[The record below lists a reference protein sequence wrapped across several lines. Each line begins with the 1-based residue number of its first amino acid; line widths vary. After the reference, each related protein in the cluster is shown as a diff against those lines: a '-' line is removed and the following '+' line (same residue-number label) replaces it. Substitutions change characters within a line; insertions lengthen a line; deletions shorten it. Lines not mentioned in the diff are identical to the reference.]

1 MALTLQDS
9 GFREAG
15 QPADRHA
22 DRVLGVVRS
31 GFHESA
37 NDLVTRSWSRCLN
50 EYRLHPDKPRD
61 PTVIARAALEERRA
75 RRADVIDC
83 ARYEMTT
90 LYQQL
95 ADNESAVVLTDTDG
109 VIVHMV
115 SSPEFAAEVG
125 PLGLRAGGMWSET
138 EAGTNG
144 MGTCLAAASPVSVRR
159 EEHFFTQ
166 FTQLTCSAVPVFD
179 PSGEIVG
186 ALDVTSR
193 SSLMQQ
199 HLLVL
204 LGMTARMIENRLI
217 DQQFRNAHP
226 LHFHSRPEF
235 VYTLHEGKLAVG
247 DDGQILAA
255 NRSALFQLGLH
266 SMDEIR
272 SRRIEDL
279 FQTSL
284 ADMLQRSASSSFHPV
299 VTYRANA
306 ALRFFAVARR
316 PASDADAP
324 TGTASSVGSSI
335 TIPPLRAQARS
346 VAARPLANAVVAG
359 PSSSGAST
367 TASTFEDPRLVAQL
381 DTARRVIA
389 RRTPVLL
396 CGETGSGKEV
406 FARALHDASPH
417 AAGAFVAINCAS
429 LPETLIESELF
440 GYRAGAFTGAQR
452 TGRRGKILQADGG
465 TLFLDEIADMPLEL
479 QARLL
484 RVLDERRVT
493 PLGTE
498 ETHAVDFQLISASHR
513 QLPAL
518 VREGR
523 FREDLYYRLAGI
535 EVQLPA
541 LRERSDKRELIR
553 GVLLSEGGADA
564 SLSADAERLLMEHP
578 WPGNIRQLGH
588 VLRTAAALADG
599 QPITREHL
607 PSMTVVLQG
616 NGGRP
621 AQAGSMANGAGNG
634 IGHGMHNGSVHGM
647 ANGNSNGASNGSG
660 SNGGVGGTSGA
671 HMGAAYG
678 SGAPGAGNGSV
689 SSSGYGSNIDS
700 PYASPAHPASH
711 EASATS
717 DEPHGDNAACP
728 VKLNPIQA
736 NERQVLLQML
746 EQHRWNVSNVAKALD
761 VSRNTLYR
769 KLHKLHIQISH
780 PEPGW

>member
-1 MALTLQDS
+1 MD
-9 GFREAG
+9 
-15 QPADRHA
+15 
-22 DRVLGVVRS
+22 VVRT
-31 GFHESA
+31 GLHDQA
-37 NDLVTRSWSRCLN
+37 NDVVMRSWSRCLN
-50 EYRLHPDKPRD
+50 DYRLHPDKPHQ
-61 PTVIARAALEERRA
+61 PTVIARVELEERRA

-95 ADNESAVVLTDTDG
+95 ADVESAVVLTDTDG

-125 PLGLRAGGMWSET
+125 PLGMRAGGMWSET

-159 EEHFFTQ
+159 EDHFFTQ

-179 PSGEIVG
+179 PSGQICAV
-186 ALDVTSR
+186 LDVSSR
-193 SSLMQQ
+193 SGLMQQ

-217 DQQFRNAHP
+217 DQKFRSAHP

-235 VYTLHEGKLAVG
+235 VYTLHEGKLAVS
-247 DDGQILAA
+247 DDGRILAA
-255 NRSALFQLGLH
+255 NRSALFQLGLQ
-266 SMDEIR
+266 SMDEIC
-272 SRRIEDL
+272 SRRIEDV

-316 PASDADAP
+316 PASEAGTPVFASESAKPVIAPPARAASRPAAAVRLAGAATGAGADA
-324 TGTASSVGSSI
+324 
-335 TIPPLRAQARS
+335 
-346 VAARPLANAVVAG
+346 AV
-359 PSSSGAST
+359 AST
-367 TASTFEDPRLVAQL
+367 LEDPRLVAQL
-381 DTARRVIA
+381 ETARRVIA

-406 FARALHDASPH
+406 FARAIHDASPH
-417 AAGAFVAINCAS
+417 AAGEFVAINCAS
-429 LPETLIESELF
+429 LPENLIESELF

-498 ETHAVDFQLISASHR
+498 ETHAVDFQLISASHSH
-513 QLPAL
+513 LPAL

-535 EVQLPA
+535 ELQLPA

-553 GVLLSEGGADA
+553 AVLAAEGGLD
-564 SLSADAERLLMEHP
+564 SILSPDAERLLLEHP

-588 VLRTAAALADG
+588 VLRSAAALADG
-599 QPITREHL
+599 DIITREHL
-607 PSMTVVLQG
+607 PSLAVNLQAAPVRQPVHPAFATPFVTPFTTTSASLD
-616 NGGRP
+616 GG
-621 AQAGSMANGAGNG
+621 
-634 IGHGMHNGSVHGM
+634 
-647 ANGNSNGASNGSG
+647 
-660 SNGGVGGTSGA
+660 
-671 HMGAAYG
+671 
-678 SGAPGAGNGSV
+678 
-689 SSSGYGSNIDS
+689 
-700 PYASPAHPASH
+700 SPAAADSAAAT
-711 EASATS
+711 ASAATP
-717 DEPHGDNAACP
+717 DGAHGDNATCP

-769 KLHKLHIQISH
+769 KLHKLHIRISH
-780 PEPGW
+780 PEPG

>member
-1 MALTLQDS
+1 MAQMLRNV
-9 GFREAG
+9 GH
-15 QPADRHA
+15 PVDRHA
-22 DRVLGVVRS
+22 DHVLDVVRS
-31 GFHESA
+31 RLHEQT
-37 NDLVTRSWSRCLN
+37 NDVVMRSWSRCLN
-50 EYRLHPDKPRD
+50 EYRLHPDKRHEPSFITR
-61 PTVIARAALEERRA
+61 VALEERRA

-125 PLGLRAGGMWSET
+125 PLGLRVGGMWGET
-138 EAGTNG
+138 DAGTNG
-144 MGTCLAAASPVSVRR
+144 MGTCLVAASPVSVRR
-159 EEHFFTQ
+159 EDHFFTQ

-179 PSGEIVG
+179 PGGDIVA
-186 ALDVTSR
+186 ALDVSSR
-193 SSLMQQ
+193 SGLMQQ

-204 LGMTARMIENRLI
+204 LGMTARMIENRLL
-217 DQQFRNAHP
+217 DQRFRNAYP

-247 DDGQILAA
+247 DDGRILAA
-255 NRSALFQLGLH
+255 NRSALFQLGMQ

-272 SRRIEDL
+272 SRRIEDV

-316 PASDADAP
+316 PASHADTLANALP
-324 TGTASSVGSSI
+324 AAGSSI
-335 TIPPLRAQARS
+335 VLPARASIRLGAVRATP
-346 VAARPLANAVVAG
+346 AA
-359 PSSSGAST
+359 SI
-367 TASTFEDPRLVAQL
+367 FKDPRLVAQL

-417 AAGAFVAINCAS
+417 AAGEFVAINCAS
-429 LPETLIESELF
+429 LPENLVESELF

-452 TGRRGKILQADGG
+452 AGRRGKILQADGG

-498 ETHAVDFQLISASHR
+498 ETHAVDFQLVSASHR
-513 QLPAL
+513 HLPTL

-535 EVQLPA
+535 EMQLPA
-541 LRERSDKRELIR
+541 LRDRSDKCELIHI
-553 GVLLSEGGADA
+553 VLAAEGGPDA
-564 SLSADAERLLMEHP
+564 TLSPDAERLLMAHP

-588 VLRTAAALADG
+588 VLRSAAALADG
-599 QPITREHL
+599 KTITLEHL
-607 PSMTVVLQG
+607 PALGVDLQ
-616 NGGRP
+616 
-621 AQAGSMANGAGNG
+621 
-634 IGHGMHNGSVHGM
+634 
-647 ANGNSNGASNGSG
+647 
-660 SNGGVGGTSGA
+660 
-671 HMGAAYG
+671 
-678 SGAPGAGNGSV
+678 
-689 SSSGYGSNIDS
+689 
-700 PYASPAHPASH
+700 PAHPRQPAPAAAAANPGVADGRPLAPDDVQA
-711 EASATS
+711 E
-717 DEPHGDNAACP
+717 NAACP

-736 NERQVLLQML
+736 NERLVLLQML

-780 PEPGW
+780 PEPEWSGT